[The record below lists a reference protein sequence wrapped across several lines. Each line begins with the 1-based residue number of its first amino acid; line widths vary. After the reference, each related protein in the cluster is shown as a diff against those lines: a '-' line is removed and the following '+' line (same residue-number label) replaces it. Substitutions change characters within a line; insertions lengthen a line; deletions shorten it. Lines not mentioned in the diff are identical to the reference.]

1 MRTPLRRR
9 ALAVLAGGAVALST
23 AVAVA
28 PTASAAPTPS
38 TSSAVR
44 WLESHLVGG
53 IVTYEQPDY
62 NEDWS
67 QIIGYSPKPEYGLT
81 VDTFLAL
88 DRLGAAASTRTAMLD
103 GLADAADTYVAGWG
117 SVAPA
122 AAGKLATAAGIGGRD
137 PRAFG
142 GRDLVADIESA
153 TNDETGETND
163 TYGLF
168 GQTFATRGLIAG
180 DSDEAAT
187 SVGYVAAQ
195 QCENG
200 TFRQVL
206 TAPCPEVPEIDT
218 TTAALHTL
226 LEARAAGITV
236 DAAVVD
242 RTVAAIVAAQAADGS
257 FVGNGVANTNSTGL
271 AAAALARAGR
281 TTEAAKAAA
290 YVARHQVTEATG
302 GKLASER
309 GAVAYD
315 GAALAAGR
323 EDGIDE
329 FAIDQWIRASAQ
341 AAPALALLSAPKA
354 AVSVPK
360 YVRSGSTLKVT
371 ASGLAAG
378 WSSTARVSG
387 GTSARA
393 VVPAAGRA
401 TFTLRA
407 PKGTAKRAV
416 VVGDAT
422 GRTVATSSVQV
433 LAAKK
438 LRVSSK
444 SKVRRAKVQKVVVR
458 GLVAG
463 EPVRVYYRGKLVK
476 RGVAS
481 KAGSY
486 TYRLKVGKKVGRTK
500 VIVRGAYAERN
511 GVRVFRVVK

>member
-38 TSSAVR
+38 TSAAGT
-44 WLESHLVGG
+44 WLAAQLTGG
-53 IVTYEQPDY
+53 VVHNDQWDY
-62 NEDWS
+62 DDF
-67 QIIGYSPKPEYGLT
+67 GLT
-81 VDTFLAL
+81 LDVLAALRAL
-88 DRLGAAASTRTAMLD
+88 D
-103 GLADAADTYVAGWG
+103 VQ
-117 SVAPA
+117 PA
-122 AAGKLATAAGIGGRD
+122 AQQQVLAAVTSRVDEYVESTWEGVTTFYPGSAGKLALAVDAAGGD
-137 PRAFG
+137 VTSVG
-142 GRDLVADIESA
+142 GRDLVADIEAA
-153 TNDETGETND
+153 TNDATGESAD

-271 AAAALARAGR
+271 AATALARAGR

-378 WSSTARVSG
+378 WGSTARVSG
-387 GTSARA
+387 GSSDRA
-393 VVPAAGRA
+393 VVPAGGRA
-401 TFTLRA
+401 TFALRA

-416 VVGDAT
+416 VIGDAT
-422 GRTVATSSVQV
+422 GRAVATSSVQV

-481 KAGSY
+481 KSGSY
-486 TYRLKVGKKVGRTK
+486 TYRLKVGKKVGTAK